1 MKISAPIVTLIA
13 GGALAGGLLVANG
26 LTAGGSTQDT
36 SVQVA
41 GSAADEAAD
50 DAEQAEGEDA
60 GQAGAADEQADGQA
74 DANGDENADENAGE
88 KDDGEGAADADQ
100 AADQNYG
107 DDERITYAGRVKGG
121 GPLLAISIR
130 NGTAIAYLCDGKL
143 ESWLKGKA
151 EDGRITLTGTNA
163 SLTATINEKRARGSV
178 TVGKRTWEFHA
189 PTAKPKSGIWRA
201 TAEVRGAR
209 VEAGWVVLD
218 DGTTQA
224 GMFTR
229 NGAGGTT
236 APRLDVTDGTA
247 TIDGQELRGTATN
260 PLTGAGF

>member
-26 LTAGGSTQDT
+26 LTAGGTTQDT

-41 GSAADEAAD
+41 GSATDEAAD

-60 GQAGAADEQADGQA
+60 GQAGAADDKAD
-74 DANGDENADENAGE
+74 DKANANADENAGE
-88 KDDGEGAADADQ
+88 QADDGGNANDADPAADDG
-100 AADQNYG
+100 YG
-107 DDERITYAGRVKGG
+107 QDERVTYAGRVKGG

-130 NGTAIAYLCDGKL
+130 NGVAIAYLCDGRL

-163 SLTATINEKRARGSV
+163 RLTGTINEDRARGSV
-178 TVGKRTWEFHA
+178 SVGKRTWQFHA
-189 PTAKPKSGIWRA
+189 PIAKPSSGIWKA
-201 TAEVRGAR
+201 TAQVRGAR

-218 DGTTQA
+218 PKVQT
-224 GMFTR
+224 GMYTVD
-229 NGAGGTT
+229 GAGGAA
-236 APRLDVTDGTA
+236 APRLDTATGTA
-247 TIDGQELRGTATN
+247 MFGDQRVTVTETN
-260 PLTGAGF
+260 PETGAGF